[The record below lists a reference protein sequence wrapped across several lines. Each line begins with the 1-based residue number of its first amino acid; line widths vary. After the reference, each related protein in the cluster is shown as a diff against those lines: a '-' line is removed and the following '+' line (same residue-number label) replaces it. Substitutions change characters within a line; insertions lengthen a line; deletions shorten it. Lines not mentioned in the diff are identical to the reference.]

1 MVRELGEIQEIRT
14 RGAIPPCVYYMYT
27 AMRVL
32 THARSSGASQHLLHG
47 VNDRSGIC
55 HSRRLEEDGIKVG
68 PAFGQHAQR
77 PDQVRPEAAAH
88 AAVVHGDDVLGI
100 LHRVGH
106 EAVVDAD
113 FSKFILNHGDFPR
126 ALLLEDVIDQGCFPR
141 LLIMGRARKVRIL

>member
-1 MVRELGEIQEIRT
+1 
-14 RGAIPPCVYYMYT
+14 
-27 AMRVL
+27 MRVII
-32 THARSSGASQHLLHG
+32 HARSSGSSQHLLDC

-68 PAFGQHAQR
+68 AALGQHAER
-77 PDQVRPEAAAH
+77 PYQVHPEAAAH
-88 AAVVHGDDVLGI
+88 AAVFHGDDVLGI

-113 FSKFILNHGDFPR
+113 LSELVLDHGDLPR

-141 LLIMGRARKVRIL
+141 LLIMGSRER